1 MHKIGNLQNVKFSN
15 NIETLV
21 CILCVLL
28 WYDIFFVVLMFAWP
42 DQNSLK
48 PYPLLNLLVFTN
60 DSFNCRCPTP
70 LRLGRRRRGI
80 WSTLHRQGLPTGHLW
95 WFVSFCIV
103 VTFYIMCFTLYIK
116 DIHRSHDLAK
126 HNSSNIW

>member
-28 WYDIFFVVLMFAWP
+28 WYMTYFLLFDVCMTRPEFFETISFIEPACFYQWL
-42 DQNSLK
+42 
-48 PYPLLNLLVFTN
+48 
-60 DSFNCRCPTP
+60 FNCRCPTP

-80 WSTLHRQGLPTGHLW
+80 WSTLQGLPTGHLW

>member
-28 WYDIFFVVLMFAWP
+28 WYDIYYFLLFWCLHDQTRILWNHILYWTCFFYQWL
-42 DQNSLK
+42 
-48 PYPLLNLLVFTN
+48 
-60 DSFNCRCPTP
+60 FNCRCPTP

-80 WSTLHRQGLPTGHLW
+80 WSTLQGLPTGHLW